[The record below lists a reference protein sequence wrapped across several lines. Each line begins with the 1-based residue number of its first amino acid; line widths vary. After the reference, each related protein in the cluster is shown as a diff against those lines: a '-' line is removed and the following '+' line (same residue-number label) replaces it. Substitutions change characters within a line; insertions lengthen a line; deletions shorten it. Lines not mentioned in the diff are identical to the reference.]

1 MSLITSIQPSAT
13 PLVVLRGLCAA
24 IAAIVIVDAISVGA
38 PGLALLA
45 VPFLI
50 GAAALRRESSVPM
63 VALAV
68 VCALYV
74 VLGVNYAV
82 ANGFDA
88 EWGDLL
94 FAYGGTP
101 VALAAGTLAVVRL
114 VQRHQTA

>member
-1 MSLITSIQPSAT
+1 
-13 PLVVLRGLCAA
+13 
-24 IAAIVIVDAISVGA
+24 
-38 PGLALLA
+38 
-45 VPFLI
+45 
-50 GAAALRRESSVPM
+50 M

-114 VQRHQTA
+114 VQRHQSA

>member
-1 MSLITSIQPSAT
+1 VSLITSIQPSAT

-45 VPFLI
+45 IPFLL
-50 GAAALRRESSVPM
+50 GAAALRRESVVPM
-63 VALAV
+63 VALALLS
-68 VCALYV
+68 ALCV

-101 VALAAGTLAVVRL
+101 IALAAGALAAVRL
-114 VQRHQTA
+114 VQRHQAV

>member
-24 IAAIVIVDAISVGA
+24 IAAIVVVDAIAVGA

-50 GAAALRRESSVPM
+50 GAAALRRESTVPM

-68 VCALYV
+68 VSALYV

-101 VALAAGTLAVVRL
+101 VALAAAALAVVRL
-114 VQRHQTA
+114 VQRHRTA